1 MPIPKSTFCP
11 IAPKPQTPVRD
22 PDVIAV
28 LTFTLSEIQEVTVPT
43 TDVSTPVITKVSKK
57 NNNQK
62 TERASSVEEETGWD
76 DTNTGLLISF
86 LEDNFDI
93 YKKNKSNFAKTAA
106 TKIFSGKSW
115 EQIKNKLS
123 HLVTKYNE
131 IKEKENK
138 TGRET
143 QVKWK
148 WFDRL
153 DALFGTRENH
163 NSGFLVD
170 GFSDDVQL
178 FDSFKEKET
187 ETNEEVL
194 AEKKDNQITKKQK
207 SLSQDP
213 LAEAII
219 SMSNARQI
227 IWEKR
232 LASEN
237 DQFEKKQVVEKEIR
251 EAETVFKKEELEV
264 ERIKAKT
271 LRKKM
276 EFKIEQSRMQYE
288 IRMKELDLRMLQ
300 YKSSLE

>member
-237 DQFEKKQVVEKEIR
+237 DQFEKKQVVEKE
-251 EAETVFKKEELEV
+251 E
-264 ERIKAKT
+264 
-271 LRKKM
+271 
-276 EFKIEQSRMQYE
+276 
-288 IRMKELDLRMLQ
+288 
-300 YKSSLE
+300 

>member
-1 MPIPKSTFCP
+1 MPIPKFTFRP

-28 LTFTLSEIQEVTVPT
+28 LTFTPSEIQEVTVPT

-57 NNNQK
+57 NNGQK
-62 TERASSVEEETGWD
+62 TERASFVEEETGWD
-76 DTNTGLLISF
+76 DTNTRLLI
-86 LEDNFDI
+86 I
-93 YKKNKSNFAKTAA
+93 V
-106 TKIFSGKSW
+106 G
-115 EQIKNKLS
+115 QIKNKLS
-123 HLVTKYNE
+123 RLMTKYNE

-163 NSGFLVD
+163 NPGFLVD

-187 ETNEEVL
+187 ETNE
-194 AEKKDNQITKKQK
+194 K
-207 SLSQDP
+207 DP
-213 LAEAII
+213 LAEAMI

-237 DQFEKKQVVEKEIR
+237 DQFEKKQVQSAPSTI
-251 EAETVFKKEELEV
+251 TPLGTIQWCDYNEV
-264 ERIKAKT
+264 
-271 LRKKM
+271 
-276 EFKIEQSRMQYE
+276 
-288 IRMKELDLRMLQ
+288 
-300 YKSSLE
+300 

>member
-1 MPIPKSTFCP
+1 MPIPKSTFHP

-28 LTFTLSEIQEVTVPT
+28 LTFTPSEIQEVTVPT

-57 NNNQK
+57 NNGQK

-76 DTNTGLLISF
+76 DTNTGLLIR
-86 LEDNFDI
+86 
-93 YKKNKSNFAKTAA
+93 
-106 TKIFSGKSW
+106 KSW

-148 WFDRL
+148 WFNIL

-163 NSGFLVD
+163 NPGFLVD

-187 ETNEEVL
+187 ETNEE
-194 AEKKDNQITKKQK
+194 
-207 SLSQDP
+207 
-213 LAEAII
+213 
-219 SMSNARQI
+219 
-227 IWEKR
+227 
-232 LASEN
+232 
-237 DQFEKKQVVEKEIR
+237 FEKKQVVEKEIR

-264 ERIKAKT
+264 ERIKAET

-276 EFKIEQSRMQYE
+276 EFEIEQSRMQYE

>member
-1 MPIPKSTFCP
+1 MPIPKSTLRP
-11 IAPKPQTPVRD
+11 IAPKPQTPVQD

-28 LTFTLSEIQEVTVPT
+28 LTFTPSEIQEVTVPT

-57 NNNQK
+57 NNGQK

-106 TKIFSGKSW
+106 TKIFSGKLKG
-115 EQIKNKLS
+115 EQN
-123 HLVTKYNE
+123 
-131 IKEKENK
+131 
-138 TGRET
+138 R
-143 QVKWK
+143 K

-153 DALFGTRENH
+153 DALFETHENH
-163 NSGFLVD
+163 NPGFLVD

-194 AEKKDNQITKKQK
+194 AEKKDNQITKKRK

-237 DQFEKKQVVEKEIR
+237 DQFEKKQVVEKE
-251 EAETVFKKEELEV
+251 E
-264 ERIKAKT
+264 
-271 LRKKM
+271 
-276 EFKIEQSRMQYE
+276 
-288 IRMKELDLRMLQ
+288 
-300 YKSSLE
+300 

>member
-1 MPIPKSTFCP
+1 MPIPKSTFRP

-28 LTFTLSEIQEVTVPT
+28 LTFTPSEIQEVTVPT

-57 NNNQK
+57 NNGQK

-93 YKKNKSNFAKTAA
+93 YKENKSNFAKTAA

-123 HLVTKYNE
+123 RLVTKYNE

-163 NSGFLVD
+163 NPGFLVD

-187 ETNEEVL
+187 ETNEE
-194 AEKKDNQITKKQK
+194 
-207 SLSQDP
+207 
-213 LAEAII
+213 
-219 SMSNARQI
+219 
-227 IWEKR
+227 
-232 LASEN
+232 
-237 DQFEKKQVVEKEIR
+237 FEKKQVVEKEIR

-264 ERIKAKT
+264 ERIKAET

-276 EFKIEQSRMQYE
+276 EFEIEQSRMQYE